1 MLGQLDARLQHFVI
15 AQIVTKAPAQA
26 KENEARNGARLLL
39 IRRSKTA
46 CGPDE
51 PRHRALGCYAKRRT
65 AMICNK
71 RRGVRSRVE
80 QDVGLR
86 RTIVSLTFEIGCCC
100 ERMAA
105 S

>member
-1 MLGQLDARLQHFVI
+1 
-15 AQIVTKAPAQA
+15 
-26 KENEARNGARLLL
+26 
-39 IRRSKTA
+39 
-46 CGPDE
+46 
-51 PRHRALGCYAKRRT
+51 
-65 AMICNK
+65 MIWNK
-71 RRGVRSRVE
+71 RGGVRSRVE